1 MIVALT
7 GVSDNAERF
16 HLANSLAALRA
27 LAGRNVLLAHHRLHA
42 VTEDVNG
49 DWEAV
54 DIKIGAASHVI
65 GDAGF
70 QSALEE
76 LRLRYDD
83 VVVDIA
89 DTDPVGCQLVLN
101 EAEAVIIFIQ
111 SAAIDLESGRSLQ
124 RRIRTAVG
132 VNPALRIM
140 VVISRTQSE
149 FFARDLGSIEDFFG
163 GVKKPARTNTSVFYS
178 IGQQRVAM
186 RYREINEYASGQESV
201 GTEVRNL
208 YRAIFQIGN
217 RPTVPVHDVDNA
229 SAL

>member
-7 GVSDNAERF
+7 GVSDNAGRF

-27 LAGRNVLLAHHRLHA
+27 LAGRNVLLAHHRLPT
-42 VTEDVNG
+42 VTADVNS

-89 DTDPVGCQLVLN
+89 DADTVGGHSVLK
-101 EAEAVIIFIQ
+101 EAEAVIIYIQ
-111 SAAIDLESGRSLQ
+111 SATLNLASGRRLQ
-124 RRIRTAVG
+124 RRIRAAVS

-140 VVISRTQSE
+140 VVISRAQSE
-149 FFARDLGSIEDFFG
+149 FFAREWGSIEDFFG
-163 GVKKPARTNTSVFYS
+163 GVKKSARTNTSVFYS
-178 IGQQRVAM
+178 TGQQRVAV
-186 RYREINEYASGQESV
+186 RYREINEYASGQESI

-217 RPTVPVHDVDNA
+217 RPTVPVHDVDHA
-229 SAL
+229 TAL